1 MYKNNSA
8 IFLSGGEVEGI
19 AEGGD
24 ETVSNLVADVATLRS
39 RVDNLK
45 LEQLKL
51 KVATFENSIVS
62 FLVLVVA
69 IIVSLA
75 K

>member
-1 MYKNNSA
+1 MYF
-8 IFLSGGEVEGI
+8 IRWEVEGI

-24 ETVSNLVADVATLRS
+24 ETVSNLVADVVTLRS

-45 LEQLKL
+45 VEQLKL